1 MINKLSINLKIYELF
16 DFNL

>member
-1 MINKLSINLKIYELF
+1 MINKLSINLKIELF